1 MKQRMREL
9 FSRAALVFC
18 ASIVLALP
26 ALCQVPNHEFGLEH
40 DHYLKEEIKISP
52 FDREEYEK
60 IRKLM
65 ILKSQGIAIADMDE
79 IDPNFN
85 PEKYVENNPDGNTD
99 HWNREYDLEEGE
111 YVEDWQEYYERDYD
125 NYERFQREDKREVQ
139 RIEEDRSRTDESK
152 MNSPGNGLW
161 GVLLILLLVI
171 ILVLV
176 LVFLFLSKDKD
187 TAISKEKIDDL
198 IPSEIPRSE
207 LERMLDQAIASKDY
221 RKAIRIYFIFIIK
234 DLSEKGWI
242 VWHKRK
248 TNMSYLREMK
258 KKPFYK
264 EFSKV
269 VSFYEVVWY
278 GKRVVS
284 EEDYYAIE
292 PTLKKTLD
300 AITNHS

>member
-1 MKQRMREL
+1 MKQRMKAL
-9 FSRAALVFC
+9 FNRTVLIFF
-18 ASIVLALP
+18 ASIVLVP
-26 ALCQVPNHEFGLEH
+26 PVLCQVQHHEYGWEH
-40 DHYLKEEIKISP
+40 DHYLNEEIKISQ

-65 ILKSQGIAIADMDE
+65 ILKSQGIAIADMDQV
-79 IDPNFN
+79 DPNFN

-99 HWNREYDLEEGE
+99 HWDREYDLEEGE
-111 YVEDWQEYYERDYD
+111 YVKDWQEYYERDYD

-139 RIEEDRSRTDESK
+139 RIEEERPLSDGSK
-152 MNSPGNGLW
+152 MNNPSNGLW
-161 GVLLILLLVI
+161 GVLLILLLII

-187 TAISKEKIDDL
+187 TTISKEKIDDL
-198 IPSEIPRSE
+198 IPTEIPRSE

-234 DLSEKGWI
+234 DLTEKGWI

-258 KKPFYK
+258 KRPFYK

-269 VSFYEVVWY
+269 VSIYEVVWY

-284 EEDYYAIE
+284 EADYYAIE
-292 PTLKKTLD
+292 PTLKQTLNE
-300 AITNHS
+300 ITNHS